1 MPLPVKLQ
9 DVIDALELTSDFNSH
24 FLDRRTGEIEM
35 ITDEVWSAAENE
47 ELVSTHPEWEREL
60 ILKAKEIKNTDHF
73 VELPS
78 KFEINSY
85 QMMEG
90 FSREH
95 PNRRIS
101 QTLSNAIRGKGA
113 FRKFKDE
120 IADLGIEDEWI
131 RFEHQQF
138 EDLAVEWL
146 EAEGIPFTREDK
158 IHPTTEM

>member
-1 MPLPVKLQ
+1 MTLPVKLQ

-35 ITDEVWSAAENE
+35 ITDEVWSAAEND
-47 ELVSTHPEWEREL
+47 ELLSTHPDWEREL
-60 ILKAKEIKNTDHF
+60 ILKAREIRNTEHF

-78 KFEINSY
+78 KFDINSY
-85 QMMEG
+85 QMMER
-90 FSREH
+90 FCHEH

-101 QTLSNAIRGKGA
+101 ESLSHAIRAKGA
-113 FRKFKDE
+113 FHRFRDK
-120 IADLGIEDEWI
+120 IADLGIEDEWR

-146 EAEGIPFTREDK
+146 EAEGIPFTREDE
-158 IHPTTEM
+158 IELSAEM